1 MRTFVIELGTG
12 VDLHGQDA
20 TKAAVKA
27 VRDAFAHVSLPGLR
41 QVAGIDDLQTI
52 AVEVTLGAPAA
63 AGAVDTAQVAG
74 QFPFGQVEVR
84 VVPGGLLV
92 GGDAFRPE
100 FGDRTDHILIVNA
113 AIRVRVP

>member
-41 QVAGIDDLQTI
+41 AVAGIEDLHTI
-52 AVEVTLGAPAA
+52 GIEVTLGVPEA
-63 AGAVDTAQVAG
+63 AGKVDAARVAD
-74 QFPFGQVEVR
+74 QFPFGQVEVQQ
-84 VVPGGLLV
+84 VVGGLMV
-92 GGDAFRPE
+92 VGDAFRPE
-100 FGDRTDHILIVNA
+100 HGDRTDHILIVNA